1 MLSEKSEYLFD
12 VYLSRIRRI
21 FTFPFFIT
29 KLTSDKSLSWAI
41 HVKMKRDKELSWRW
55 CSNKMYQCSRNEPLN
70 QKHFDIWHK
79 TNCPLIFLH
88 YFWGPM
94 PFTQGVKARTLSR
107 QNERNFC
114 YVRLALTSIFGLC
127 FVPVC
132 LIKSNYYSLLYSSLT
147 I

>member
-70 QKHFDIWHK
+70 QKYFDIWHK
-79 TNCPLIFLH
+79 TN
-88 YFWGPM
+88 YFWGSM
-94 PFTQGVKARTLSR
+94 PFTRGVKARTLSR

-114 YVRLALTSIFGLC
+114 YDMLAVTSIFGMC
-127 FVPVC
+127 FMSVC
-132 LIKSNYYSLLYSSLT
+132 LIKSNCYSLIYSSLT
-147 I
+147 HMQTKN